1 MYTDL
6 KPYTPLRNKQYMRKS
21 SIESRAKA
29 DPNGPEAKVFSWDKT
44 ETVMSEEL
52 GWYKLYDAGKI
63 KYRMNL

>member
-6 KPYTPLRNKQYMRKS
+6 KPDTPLRNKQYMRKS

-29 DPNGPEAKVFSWDKT
+29 NPEGPEAKVFSWNKT

-52 GWYKLYDAGKI
+52 GFYRLYDAGKI
-63 KYRMNL
+63 RYRLDL